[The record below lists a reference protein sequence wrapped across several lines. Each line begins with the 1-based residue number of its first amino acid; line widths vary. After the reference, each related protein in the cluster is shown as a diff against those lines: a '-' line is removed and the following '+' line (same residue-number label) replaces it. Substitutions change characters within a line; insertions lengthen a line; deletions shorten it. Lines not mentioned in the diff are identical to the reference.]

1 MAPSSGSLPHWW
13 SQTSFWA
20 PLVVAHHTLVLA
32 LRLACCLLAAN
43 HSPLPKPDLRLE
55 PQYPAPLVG
64 AFEVRVCRSAPTDRA
79 GLSLLC
85 PLHTCHHALRLR
97 RSPSV
102 STDLPASKE
111 TFPLSQLPP
120 RATGPVL
127 IPSSLFFFCLT
138 QLHGDFLALLEVWG
152 PLSAFSRCSVRI
164 IPHVDAFL
172 TYLWGDGELHVL
184 FLCHLHSLP
193 TDLWDIIYIQ
203 CKVIG
208 YNISDWNLSKIFW
221 MLNV

>member
-1 MAPSSGSLPHWW
+1 MVWSDECLEEGGGLGSFLKQVALKVGFSGFWKTKLRKWAGTRSCRHWTVSWGLPW
-13 SQTSFWA
+13 T
-20 PLVVAHHTLVLA
+20 
-32 LRLACCLLAAN
+32 
-43 HSPLPKPDLRLE
+43 
-55 PQYPAPLVG
+55 VG
-64 AFEVRVCRSAPTDRA
+64 TPGE
-79 GLSLLC
+79 
-85 PLHTCHHALRLR
+85 
-97 RSPSV
+97 
-102 STDLPASKE
+102 E
-111 TFPLSQLPP
+111 
-120 RATGPVL
+120 PVL